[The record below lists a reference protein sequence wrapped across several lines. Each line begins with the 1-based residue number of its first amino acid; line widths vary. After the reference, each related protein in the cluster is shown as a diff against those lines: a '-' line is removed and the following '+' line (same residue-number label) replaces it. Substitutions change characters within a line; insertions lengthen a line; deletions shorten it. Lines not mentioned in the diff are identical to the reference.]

1 MVNIEGLTI
10 NKIDI
15 NDDFAL
21 EVLAQAHVTI
31 INNDMLRAVELKVME
46 MLQ

>member
-1 MVNIEGLTI
+1 MVSIEGLTI

-21 EVLAQAHVTI
+21 EILAQAHVTI
-31 INNDMLRAVELKVME
+31 INDEALRAVELKVME
-46 MLQ
+46 ILQ